1 MFDAYQKLI
10 KLTVNNFPD
19 IGGTF
24 IVTKF
29 FIFFA
34 RVENFVTALMEKER
48 FLRMW
53 EEWRVD

>member
-10 KLTVNNFPD
+10 KLTVNSFPD

-24 IVTKF
+24 IVTN
-29 FIFFA
+29 IFFV
-34 RVENFVTALMEKER
+34 RVENFVIALMEKER